1 MCMTLARRVL
11 VVGFIALFLGAASP
25 TFADL
30 PESERPGSWPGL
42 PRKDK
47 RIPRIYTSAPEDP
60 LYAFR
65 RFRSS
70 RKTRPALRYVTMLQ
84 LGDSSMILQVK
95 ARAKARSV
103 VKLELLF

>member
-30 PESERPGSWPGL
+30 PESERPGAWPGL

-47 RIPRIYTSAPEDP
+47 KIPRIYTSAPEDP

-95 ARAKARSV
+95 VRAKPRSV

>member
-25 TFADL
+25 AFADL
-30 PESERPGSWPGL
+30 PESERPGAWPGL

-47 RIPRIYTSAPEDP
+47 KIPRIYTSAPEDP

-95 ARAKARSV
+95 VRPKPRSV

>member
-25 TFADL
+25 AIADL
-30 PESERPGSWPGL
+30 PKSERPGAWPGL
-42 PRKDK
+42 PCKNK
-47 RIPRIYTSAPEDP
+47 KLPRIYTSAPEDP
-60 LYAFR
+60 LYAFL
-65 RFRSS
+65 RFRPS
-70 RKTRPALRYVTMLQ
+70 RETRLALRYATVFR

-95 ARAKARSV
+95 ARPKPRSV

>member
-25 TFADL
+25 AFADL
-30 PESERPGSWPGL
+30 PKSERPGAWPGL
-42 PRKDK
+42 PCKNK
-47 RIPRIYTSAPEDP
+47 KLPRIYTSAPEDP
-60 LYAFR
+60 LYAFL
-65 RFRSS
+65 RFRPS

-95 ARAKARSV
+95 VRPKPRSV